1 MTDATNP
8 VETSLN
14 MQSRSLPT
22 RWCTSTRCYVT
33 SSSIGKSVHLLLRH
47 TTYINCTQLPHVS
60 QVMPS
65 VNDEWK

>member
-14 MQSRSLPT
+14 MQPRSLPT
-22 RWCTSTRCYVT
+22 RWCTSTRCYIT

-47 TTYINCTQLPHVS
+47 TTCS
-60 QVMPS
+60 RKS
-65 VNDEWK
+65 